1 MNPLPYDALC
11 YNENMLDVKELKK
24 QFLEYLEIE
33 KNRSR
38 KTVENYDHYLK
49 RFFDYA
55 KIKEPEEI
63 TQEVVRT
70 YRLYLN
76 RFESSSGA
84 SLKKQTQMFHLIAL
98 RNFLKY
104 LARRDIETLA
114 PEKIELGKMP
124 SREIEFMEEE
134 ELKRLIDSPKGND
147 LRALRDRAMLETL
160 FSTGLR
166 VSELTRL
173 NRDSINLKSGE
184 FGVKGKGGKI
194 RIVFL
199 SDDAKEKI
207 SRYLEKREDTD
218 NALFIQIPKNKK
230 FNKISDLR
238 LTPRSVERLVKK
250 YAVSA
255 GISKKV
261 TPHSLRHSF
270 ATDLLRAGAD
280 LRSVQALLGH
290 SNITTTQVYTHV
302 TDKTLRDIH
311 KKYHGKRR

>member
-1 MNPLPYDALC
+1 MADI
-11 YNENMLDVKELKK
+11 KKLKQ

-33 KNRSR
+33 KNRSQ
-38 KTVENYDHYLK
+38 KTIENYDHYLK

-55 KIKEPEEI
+55 KIKEPDEI

-76 RFESSSGA
+76 RFKSPAGA
-84 SLKKQTQMFHLIAL
+84 LLKKQTQMFHLIAL

-104 LARRDIETLA
+104 LAKRDIKTLA

-134 ELKRLIDSPKGND
+134 ELKRLLDSPKGND
-147 LRALRDRAMLETL
+147 LRALRDRALLETL

-166 VSELTRL
+166 VSELARL
-173 NRDSINLKSGE
+173 NRDSINLKNAE
-184 FGVKGKGGKI
+184 FGVRGKGGKI

-199 SDDAKEKI
+199 SDDAKEKLKQ
-207 SRYLEKREDTD
+207 YLEKREDTD
-218 NALFIQIPKNKK
+218 QALFIQIPKNKR

-250 YAVSA
+250 YAVSS
-255 GISKKV
+255 GIAKKV

-270 ATDLLRAGAD
+270 ATDLLRSGAD

-302 TDKTLRDIH
+302 TDKTLREIH

>member
-1 MNPLPYDALC
+1 
-11 YNENMLDVKELKK
+11 MLDINELKK
-24 QFLEYLEIE
+24 QFLEYMEIE
-33 KNRSR
+33 KNRSQ
-38 KTVENYDHYLK
+38 KTVENYNHYLK

-55 KIKEPEEI
+55 EIKEPDEI
-63 TQEVVRT
+63 TQEIVRT

-76 RFESSSGA
+76 RFESPFGA
-84 SLKKQTQMFHLIAL
+84 PLKKQTQMFHLIAL

-104 LARRDIETLA
+104 LAKRDIETLA

-134 ELKRLIDSPKGND
+134 ELKRLLDAPKGSG
-147 LRALRDRAMLETL
+147 LRALRDRAILETL

-166 VSELTRL
+166 VSELARL
-173 NRDSINLKSGE
+173 NRDSINLKTAE
-184 FGVKGKGGKI
+184 FGVRGKGGKI

-207 SRYLEKREDTD
+207 NLYLEKREDTD
-218 NALFIQIPKNKK
+218 QALFIQIPKNEK
-230 FNKISDLR
+230 FNKVSDLR

-250 YAVSA
+250 YAVSS
-255 GISKKV
+255 GIAKKV
-261 TPHSLRHSF
+261 TPHSLRHMF
-270 ATDLLRAGAD
+270 ATDLLRSGAD

-311 KKYHGKRR
+311 KKYHGKRK

>member
-1 MNPLPYDALC
+1 MADI
-11 YNENMLDVKELKK
+11 KKLKQ

-33 KNRSR
+33 KNRSQ
-38 KTVENYDHYLK
+38 KTIENYDHYLK

-55 KIKEPEEI
+55 KIKEPDEI

-76 RFESSSGA
+76 RFKSPAGA
-84 SLKKQTQMFHLIAL
+84 LLKKQTQMFHLIAL

-104 LARRDIETLA
+104 LAKRDIKTLA

-134 ELKRLIDSPKGND
+134 ELKRLLDSPKGND
-147 LRALRDRAMLETL
+147 LRALRDRALLETL

-166 VSELTRL
+166 VSELARL
-173 NRDSINLKSGE
+173 NRDSINLKNAE
-184 FGVKGKGGKI
+184 FGVRGKGGKI

-199 SDDAKEKI
+199 SDDAKEKLKQ
-207 SRYLEKREDTD
+207 YLEKREDTD
-218 NALFIQIPKNKK
+218 QALFIQIPKNKR

-250 YAVSA
+250 YAVSS
-255 GISKKV
+255 GIAKKV

-270 ATDLLRAGAD
+270 ATDLLRSG
-280 LRSVQALLGH
+280 R
-290 SNITTTQVYTHV
+290 I
-302 TDKTLRDIH
+302 
-311 KKYHGKRR
+311 

>member
-1 MNPLPYDALC
+1 
-11 YNENMLDVKELKK
+11 
-24 QFLEYLEIE
+24 
-33 KNRSR
+33 
-38 KTVENYDHYLK
+38 
-49 RFFDYA
+49 
-55 KIKEPEEI
+55 
-63 TQEVVRT
+63 
-70 YRLYLN
+70 
-76 RFESSSGA
+76 
-84 SLKKQTQMFHLIAL
+84 
-98 RNFLKY
+98 
-104 LARRDIETLA
+104 
-114 PEKIELGKMP
+114 
-124 SREIEFMEEE
+124 MEEE
-134 ELKRLIDSPKGND
+134 ELKRLIDSPRGTD
-147 LRALRDRAMLETL
+147 LRALRDRAMIETL

-207 SRYLEKREDTD
+207 NQYLEKREDTD

-230 FNKISDLR
+230 FNKISNLR
-238 LTPRSVERLVKK
+238 LTPRSIERLVKK
-250 YAVSA
+250 YAVSV

-261 TPHSLRHSF
+261 TPHSLRHMF